1 MILEVERHVA
11 ATPERAWTVV
21 GDVANYADHV
31 EGLSESIVLAGTG
44 ADQLRRCTDTKGR
57 SWDEACVA
65 YEPGRLVSMQVD
77 VSSYPIDL
85 RLMFRAFE
93 GTWEVEPHGA
103 GSTIRMRFRAE
114 PRRGLGWIVRRMAAR
129 SRADLE
135 AILDS
140 YESALQ
146 D

>member
-1 MILEVERHVA
+1 MILEVERRVA
-11 ATPERAWTVV
+11 ATPEMTWAVV
-21 GDVANYADHV
+21 GNVAGYANHV
-31 EGLSESIVLAGTG
+31 SGLSESIVVAGTG
-44 ADQLRRCTDTKGR
+44 PDQMRRCTDTRGR

-65 YEPGRLVSMQVD
+65 YEPGRLVSMRVD

-93 GTWEVEPHGA
+93 GTWEVEPAGE
-103 GSTIRMRFRAE
+103 GSTIRMRFKAE
-114 PRRGLGWIVRRMAAR
+114 PRRGLGWVVKRLAAR

-140 YESALQ
+140 YEAALAE
-146 D
+146 